1 MKIIF
6 WLFCACCVCLYVAAF
21 HLIAEKSTGGVFLWA
36 AIGSMI
42 AGTLVVRGCE
52 ILIERFARP
61 KYSHI
66 KIGNPVWRR

>member
-1 MKIIF
+1 MKILF

-21 HLIAEKSTGGVFLWA
+21 QLIAEKTTGGVFLWA

-42 AGTLVVRGCE
+42 AGTLVIRGCE
-52 ILIERFARP
+52 ILIERFTRP

-66 KIGNPVWRR
+66 KIGEPVLRR

>member
-1 MKIIF
+1 MKILF
-6 WLFCACCVCLYVAAF
+6 WLFCACCLCLYVASF
-21 HLIAEKSTGGVFLWA
+21 QLIAEKSTGGVFLWA

-52 ILIERFARP
+52 ILIERFTRP

-66 KIGNPVWRR
+66 KTGDPVWRR